1 MQLTKILKMSVLPN
15 RWPYKLLS
23 GLKDAC
29 VLGIILWNFDSLNGL
44 LAISG
49 IAVFSASSLYE
60 LSKAKQLWTARKQ
73 QEL

>member
-1 MQLTKILKMSVLPN
+1 MKILKMSVLPI

-29 VLGIILWNFDSLNGL
+29 VAGIILWNFDSLNGW

-49 IAVFSASSLYE
+49 IAVFAASSLYE
-60 LSKAKQLWTARKQ
+60 LSKAKQLWTERKQ
-73 QEL
+73 QKL

>member
-29 VLGIILWNFDSLNGL
+29 VLGIILWNFDSLKGW

-49 IAVFSASSLYE
+49 IAVFIASSLYE
-60 LSKAKQLWTARKQ
+60 LSKAKELWTARKHQ
-73 QEL
+73 